1 MANQS
6 RDKPETL
13 VGCEVETDYS
23 ILEAI
28 AGFDI
33 LYPFLRLLRLKQTEL
48 LEPRECRPRESAQ
61 EYPQSSY
68 LWEQNESNLKDEVFD
83 LWYGRSSSNR

>member
-1 MANQS
+1 MGARFRPIKRKVMATQS
-6 RDKPETL
+6 RDKSETL

-33 LYPFLRLLRLKQTEL
+33 LYPFFLFTQ
-48 LEPRECRPRESAQ
+48 A
-61 EYPQSSY
+61 
-68 LWEQNESNLKDEVFD
+68 
-83 LWYGRSSSNR
+83 